1 VIQQILAVFGV
12 LKELI
17 NLVKLLM
24 DMVEKNRIAERE
36 ARRQRL
42 DKALEDMK
50 NAKTPQEIMDAQ
62 KRIVDNSGK

>member
-1 VIQQILAVFGV
+1 VIQQILAVFSV

-62 KRIVDNSGK
+62 KRIVDNSG

>member
-1 VIQQILAVFGV
+1 MISQILAVFSV

-24 DMVEKNRIAERE
+24 DMVEKNRIVERE
-36 ARRQRL
+36 AKRQRL

-62 KRIVDNSGK
+62 KRIVDNSGD

>member
-1 VIQQILAVFGV
+1 VIQQILAVFSV

-36 ARRQRL
+36 AKKQRL

-50 NAKTPQEIMDAQ
+50 NAKTPQELMDAQ
-62 KRIVDNSGK
+62 KRIVDNSN